1 MDCFYILLL
10 EKCESLSQIAEVLK
24 KSKARQ
30 INRKIS
36 IDIKKKSLFNLVY
49 EVDKVKIED
58 IFKKEEKI

>member
-58 IFKKEEKI
+58 IFKKEEKL

>member
-24 KSKARQ
+24 KSKTRQ